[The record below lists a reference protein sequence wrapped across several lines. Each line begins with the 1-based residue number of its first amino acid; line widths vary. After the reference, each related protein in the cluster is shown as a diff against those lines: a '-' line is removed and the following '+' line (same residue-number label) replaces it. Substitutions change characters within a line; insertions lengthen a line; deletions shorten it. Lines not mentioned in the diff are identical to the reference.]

1 MSHLCAYVCIMDPIT
16 SKLPLE
22 ECIESLYEHVDEFVV
37 MDLSIYDKVDLSR
50 YGKVRKH
57 VKSLWNP
64 FDNPFGSGFT
74 SALNLC
80 DSDTVM
86 FLDAD
91 EIFDFKTSGLKDIIK
106 RYPLDTGAGIAFSL
120 RNYYCSRH
128 FLVDGCST
136 KGSHIFKRIANF
148 YHDTL
153 GAYVLQHNHIRRTN
167 READVCDGVRLTDE
181 MGNPT
186 AHYTP
191 IPLDEVVIHHTSHLD
206 PVSKMV
212 RSILQFNH
220 TSTLDLPDFYPFD
233 MRFKK
238 STLDKIYAIGE
249 QKIKDGNLLLYS
261 DPIPFEYE
269 PNKLLDAFVKRANIL
284 EFDPTKFLISGAED
298 KKDEQQK

>member
-1 MSHLCAYVCIMDPIT
+1 MSYVTAYGAISDPFT
-16 SKLPLE
+16 TKLPIYE
-22 ECIESLYEHVDEFVV
+22 VIESLYDHVDCFVIL
-37 MDLSIYDKVDLSR
+37 DTSIHDNVDLSR
-50 YGKVRKH
+50 YKKVRKH
-57 VKSLWNP
+57 VRSLFNC
-64 FDNPFGSGFT
+64 FDNPLGSLFT
-74 SALNLC
+74 GALNLV
-80 DSDTVM
+80 DSDTCL
-86 FLDAD
+86 FLDFD
-91 EIFDFKTSGLKDIIK
+91 EIFEFKTSSLKDIIK

-136 KGSHIFKRIANF
+136 KGSHIFKRISNL

-153 GAYVLQHNHIRRTN
+153 GAYVVQHNHIRRTN

-186 AHYTP
+186 AHYAP

-206 PVSKMV
+206 PVGKMV

-220 TSTLDLPDFYPFD
+220 TSTLDLPEFYPFD

-238 STLDKIYAIGE
+238 STIDKIYAIGE

-284 EFDPTKFLISGAED
+284 EFDPTKFLISRAED
-298 KKDEQQK
+298 KK